1 MEGEGDNGQP
11 SLKKIKLD
19 NDLIEESIFKNFKK
33 DEEKLSD
40 LQYAVTALNE
50 GYNRM
55 NFILIK
61 FIEANARSSARFTKA
76 TCDTA
81 QYDGEVFVAASI
93 FLKGIDVLEQYILS
107 DRIKVP
113 SDDRQ
118 RKALNKLLKFLSEGM
133 AESLS
138 PFSAF
143 TTVLSTSFRK
153 SFFARRIKQKK

>member
-1 MEGEGDNGQP
+1 MAGEDDNKQL

-19 NDLIEESIFKNFKK
+19 KDSIEESVFQNFKK

-61 FIEANARSSARFTKA
+61 FIEANARSSARFTEA

-81 QYDGEVFVAASI
+81 QYDGEVFVASSI
-93 FLKGIDVLEQYILS
+93 FLKGIDVLEQYVLP

-118 RKALNKLLKFLSEGM
+118 RQALYKLLKFLSEG
-133 AESLS
+133 EYG
-138 PFSAF
+138 
-143 TTVLSTSFRK
+143 
-153 SFFARRIKQKK
+153 